1 MLDLTAREIPPEPW
15 SEGDNIPWDEPG
27 FSRRMLAE
35 HLSQTHDAASRR
47 AETIERQV
55 AWIHQTVLHGRP
67 SRILDLGCGPGLY
80 TQQLARLGHTCV
92 GIDYSPAAIDY
103 ARQQAAA
110 EGLDC
115 RYELADLRRAAFGHG
130 FGLVMLIYGELNV
143 FPRAVATDILAK
155 AARALDA
162 GGVLLIEP
170 HTLDAIRAM
179 GERPA
184 FWYTAERGVFGD
196 SPYLCLQEHFWDD
209 SLAAA
214 TTRSFVVDLS
224 TGDIARYAQS
234 FQSYTDAGYRGLVE
248 ESGFTGAQFYPS
260 LTGALEADQRD
271 FQVIVAR
278 KPAHDARRG

>member
-1 MLDLTAREIPPEPW
+1 MVARTIPPEPW

-35 HLSQTHDAASRR
+35 HLSQSHDAASRR

-67 SRILDLGCGPGLY
+67 SRVLDLGCGPGLY

-103 ARQQAAA
+103 ARQRAAA
-110 EGLDC
+110 DGLDC
-115 RYELADLRRAAFGHG
+115 HYELADLRRADFGHG
-130 FGLVMLIYGELNV
+130 YGLVMLIYGELNV
-143 FPRAVATDILAK
+143 FPRAVAADILAR
-155 AARALDA
+155 AARTLDDD
-162 GGVLLIEP
+162 GVLLLEP
-170 HTLDAIRAM
+170 HTFDAICTM

-184 FWYTAERGVFGD
+184 TWYTAERGVFSD

-234 FQSYTDAGYRGLVE
+234 FQSYTDEGYRGLLE
-248 ESGFTGAQFYPS
+248 ESGFTGVTFYPS
-260 LTGALEADQRD
+260 LTGVPEPDQRD
-271 FQVIVAR
+271 FQAIVAR
-278 KPAHDARRG
+278 NLKHNARK